1 MAVSRER
8 VVQSAEKYV
17 SRGKIESAIKE
28 YRKLL
33 AENPNDISTLNRVGD
48 LYARINRNSE
58 AIDLFT
64 QIAEQYAED
73 GFFVKAI
80 AIYKKIIKIDPTLLE
95 VYEQLADL
103 YHRQGLVNE
112 ARTQYQ
118 VLADYYLKHDRTG
131 QAISIYRRMAQLE
144 PDDPSNQ
151 VKLAE
156 LYQQEGRTE
165 DAMGAYRAIAD
176 LMLEHGRGVEAA
188 RVYERA
194 LDVDAQDLGFVT
206 DAVLKLKERGHV
218 AAAAS
223 FLSLAVD
230 RNPNA
235 ERVAKI
241 VGLESRPSVA
251 AAAAEE
257 APPTEAPV
265 VELTDDPA
273 TVDVSEALAEAEAA
287 VSETPSPEM
296 PSPETPFE
304 EPAAAEMPADAAGGF
319 EIDDLEPQAFEFDLD
334 LDDDT
339 SASLVTPPADM
350 LEDRDRR
357 GAAWGETDEPP
368 PPKAAEATEAP
379 EPAAAEVESVGG
391 EPVETDAGTFELE
404 LDLEGEEPPAVEA
417 SDTEPAELDHDL
429 LERTAAEVYVRDG
442 EEVEDLLTEA
452 EVLARYGIEEKALER
467 LAELL
472 QREPH
477 NLQGYELMVGLHLDA
492 GRHARVVAIAGRMAE
507 VAAEVGDE
515 AVWPGVR
522 ERMVESGYTVE
533 GDGVPRIEAPA
544 VADLAAPTEQA
555 PAELAGPAP
564 ISEEDLDLDL
574 DADLLM
580 EPEAEAPAVEAAE
593 AREIEP
599 PPPVEEEPPLEEPEI
614 PEEPPVE
621 EPPPIESPPVEEP
634 PPAESPPLE
643 EPPKKRR
650 DVDSILAQ
658 LSGQFL
664 GRKKKPVQP
673 ASAASAPPPAASEPA
688 PPPVAPPSA
697 SAPPPAAG
705 GRVDPLRALGD
716 SLRAEIDDTAGV
728 PAEAPPPAAASA
740 EPAPSLDDTGVS
752 WLDEVAAAPPAD
764 ADAFAEDDD
773 FFDLGAELEQELS
786 AEEQMDEDLVVVE
799 AGEQS
804 LEEIVEGFKRGVA
817 ENLSPEDFDT
827 HFNLGIAYREMGL
840 LDEAIGEFQ
849 LAAREPA
856 YTVSCAS
863 MLGLC
868 FTEKGLPELAVKWYK
883 RGLDAPGVSDDDRA
897 GLLYD
902 LGEALVAAGDRMAA
916 YHTFVD
922 LYGIN
927 TNYRDV
933 VARLTELEPV
943 R

>member
-73 GFFVKAI
+73 GFFVKSI

-118 VLADYYLKHDRTG
+118 VLADYYLKHGRTG
-131 QAISIYRRMAQLE
+131 QAISIYRRMTELE

-156 LYQQEGRTE
+156 LYQQEGRTAE
-165 DAMGAYRAIAD
+165 AMGAYRAIAD
-176 LMLEHGRGVEAA
+176 LMLGHGRGVEAA

-194 LDVDAQDLGFVT
+194 LDVDAEDLAFVT
-206 DAVLKLKERGHV
+206 DAVLKLKEGGHV

-241 VGLESRPSVA
+241 AGLEGRPA
-251 AAAAEE
+251 AAPEPPAAE
-257 APPTEAPV
+257 PPPPEPEPEPEPPA
-265 VELTDDPA
+265 VELLDDPA
-273 TVDVSEALAEAEAA
+273 SIDVSEVIAEAEAA
-287 VSETPSPEM
+287 VSEP
-296 PSPETPFE
+296 
-304 EPAAAEMPADAAGGF
+304 PAAEEAPAPAPPVDLDL
-319 EIDDLEPQAFEFDLD
+319 DDLEPQAFEFDLD

-339 SASLVTPPADM
+339 SSSLVTPPADM
-350 LEDRDRR
+350 LEDRGRR
-357 GAAWGETDEPP
+357 GAAWGEPEEPVP
-368 PPKAAEATEAP
+368 AVP
-379 EPAAAEVESVGG
+379 EPAAPEAEPQAEEEPAAVVGG
-391 EPVETDAGTFELE
+391 EPVETGTGTFELD
-404 LDLEGEEPPAVEA
+404 LDLAGEDPPAI
-417 SDTEPAELDHDL
+417 DHDL
-429 LERTAAEVYVRDG
+429 LERTAAEVHAHG
-442 EEVEDLLTEA
+442 EEEVEDLLTEA

-472 QREPH
+472 QREPR
-477 NLQGYELMVGLHLDA
+477 NLEGYALMVGLHLDA
-492 GRHARVVAIAGRMAE
+492 GRHERVVAVAGRMAE
-507 VAAEVGDE
+507 IAAEVGDE
-515 AVWPGVR
+515 AIWPDLQ
-522 ERMVESGYTVE
+522 ERLVESGYAVHEE
-533 GDGVPRIEAPA
+533 GMPRIEPP
-544 VADLAAPTEQA
+544 VALDAKTAAE
-555 PAELAGPAP
+555 PAELAEPTRPAP
-564 ISEEDLDLDL
+564 ITEEDLDLDL
-574 DADLLM
+574 DDDLLVAQ
-580 EPEAEAPAVEAAE
+580 EPEAPAVEAAVE
-593 AREIEP
+593 PEIEP
-599 PPPVEEEPPLEEPEI
+599 PPEVEEEPPFEEPEVEEEPPLEEPEVEDE
-614 PEEPPVE
+614 PPLEEPEVE
-621 EPPPIESPPVEEP
+621 DE
-634 PPAESPPLE
+634 PPLE
-643 EPPKKRR
+643 EPPPAAPPRQRR

-664 GRKKKPVQP
+664 RRKKKPSE
-673 ASAASAPPPAASEPA
+673 ASAEPLAPPPEPLPEPPPAAP
-688 PPPVAPPSA
+688 
-697 SAPPPAAG
+697 APPPAAG

-716 SLRAEIDDTAGV
+716 SLRAEIDDSAAAS
-728 PAEAPPPAAASA
+728 AEAPPPAAASVGSS
-740 EPAPSLDDTGVS
+740 PSLDDTGVS

-764 ADAFAEDDD
+764 DAFTEDAD

-786 AEEQMDEDLVVVE
+786 AEEGIDEDLVVVE

-827 HFNLGIAYREMGL
+827 HYNLGIAYREMGL

-856 YTVSCAS
+856 YLVSCAS

-868 FTEKGLPELAVKWYK
+868 FNEKGLPELAVKWYK
-883 RGLDAPGVSDDDRA
+883 RGLEAPGISEDDRA

-933 VARLTELEPV
+933 VARLAELEPV